1 LNQNLVDLVV
11 VGCGVAGA
19 SAAIAAAKHN
29 ITVSV
34 FEEHSEVGEPS
45 HCSGHVG
52 ISAFKRFGPA
62 IPNRIIENKIKGAFL
77 YAPNGRSLTLH
88 RNEPV
93 TWVINRTQ
101 FDKHLAS
108 LAKKNGAQLHL
119 NSRVE
124 SFRRSD
130 DGGLELRTTGSTH
143 TKTSCRII
151 IDATGCAATI
161 SRYGGIP
168 RRRPS
173 LFVNSAQCDLDRLID
188 IEENFVEV
196 YFSQKYAPGFFG
208 WIIPRRDGTAKV
220 GLAAG
225 LRANVRQ
232 CFESFLKKHPI
243 ASQKLKR
250 ARYLTRPRYH
260 PIPIDGGANQTF
272 SEGILAVGDSA
283 SQVKPTT
290 GGGIVFGL
298 ACGTIA
304 GETAARA
311 VEERDTTSRSLSS
324 YEKRWRD
331 LIGFDLNTMSKLRR
345 LLYGLPD
352 RQLNWIF
359 NVSRELHVDQI
370 LNRTGDIDFQGR
382 ALASLARDP
391 RLFLTLVSASL
402 LSIPSLLRNER

>member
-1 LNQNLVDLVV
+1 MNQNSADLVV

-19 SAAIAAAKHN
+19 SAAITAAKHK

-34 FEEHSEVGEPS
+34 FEEHSKVGEPS

-52 ISAFKRFGPA
+52 ISAFKRFGPT
-62 IPNRIIENKIKGAFL
+62 IPNRIIENEIKGAFL
-77 YAPNGRSLTLH
+77 YAPDGRSLTLH

-93 TWVINRTQ
+93 TWVINRAE
-101 FDKHLAS
+101 FDKHLAF
-108 LAKKNGAQLHL
+108 LAKRNGAQLHL
-119 NSRVE
+119 NSRIE
-124 SFRRSD
+124 SFRRCE
-130 DGGLELRTTGSTH
+130 DGGFQLTTAGPTQA
-143 TKTSCRII
+143 KTSCKII

-161 SRYGGIP
+161 SRQGGIP

-173 LFVNSAQCDLDRLID
+173 IFVHSAQCDLDRLTD

-220 GLAAG
+220 GLGAG

-232 CFESFLKKHPI
+232 CFERFLKKHPI
-243 ASQKLKR
+243 ASPKLKH

-298 ACGTIA
+298 ACGRIA
-304 GETAARA
+304 GETAAKA
-311 VEERDTTSRSLSS
+311 VQESDTTSRSLSS
-324 YEKRWRD
+324 YEKRWRS

-345 LLYGLPD
+345 LLYRLPD
-352 RQLNWIF
+352 RQLSQIF
-359 NVSRELHVDQI
+359 NISRELHVDQV
-370 LNRTGDIDFQGR
+370 LNRTADIDFQGR

-391 RLFLTLVSASL
+391 RLLLALVSASL